1 MPDITILCI
10 LMLCLSFFPLIQYA
24 SPPVVS
30 MDILS
35 PSISKFAT
43 YVEFAKAQSS
53 LTLARLHVCCSL
65 FRVVGMKQMV
75 QTGDLLDAVWNTH
88 SILVFAQTNVIMEV
102 NPRIE
107 VML

>member
-1 MPDITILCI
+1 M

-65 FRVVGMKQMV
+65 FRVVGMKLMV
-75 QTGDLLDAVWNTH
+75 QTGDILDVVWNTH